1 MSARPRIIVSAV
13 ATLAMLGARPVA
25 ARDADPALQSLPG
38 TTHNAVTVDLD
49 GDGAREV
56 LRLTDLPGPGFL
68 LEAWDIRDGWWW
80 AEQSAD
86 VALDHG
92 TEPPDE
98 SVEIASLLIWQREG
112 LEHAVLVTAL
122 GQGAQG
128 FGFGETCCVAIREVR
143 GNGTSLEL
151 VPMPFPEL
159 GVQEMRTADLDGDRT
174 DELIV
179 SSTTRTA
186 AEAPISEST
195 ILAWEG
201 SRWSPLNVAGLDEGS
216 GWISAVASGRPSAV
230 FFGPSADG
238 DLTRVTVPDG
248 RFRVETEHLALGQQF
263 DGWIAAASAERLLI
277 VGSDGIRMV
286 HWPAG
291 GTPAV
296 AGHVPTSSYPSV
308 ATIGDGADT
317 LVLSMDGAQPP
328 SDGPPTVSVRDA
340 SLGLLG
346 TVESGEATLGIWA
359 ILRPDLNY
367 GAFSRNI
374 FPYFGPLPGAIDG
387 RPASVAG
394 GMLIQPDGLGG
405 FDHAEIASFV
415 GMQPVG
421 RAGPGDGWLALGD
434 GYFGGGRYAYLFAM
448 GSSFPPDAGRFV
460 IATIDRILAPGPGRP
475 AARLIDAIELPS
487 VDGETNVL
495 APAEG
500 FEVEIS
506 AEPGSLVVTTIDG
519 RLETRDV
526 GSAPVSLEIRPPR
539 RAPDDEDVPFERWI
553 AAIAPD
559 GRSSTLHLRG
569 TFVRT
574 DPTVSTRASTPM
586 FGTRATIEGRASP
599 LASVAVDGET
609 VAVDADGRFSA
620 EVDAPIWPTD
630 VVVTVRDPFGREIAS
645 RVKFVGFLD
654 YRGLPWVAIVGA
666 GILGARVA
674 LPANSAQ
681 AESGPGGVWRGR
693 HAGGDRQRLTGLRY
707 AVRTGSFVRRPIST
721 T

>member
-1 MSARPRIIVSAV
+1 VSVRPRIIVSAV
-13 ATLAMLGARPVA
+13 ATLAMLGAGPVA

-38 TTHNAVTVDLD
+38 STLNAVTVDLD

-56 LRLTDLPGPGFL
+56 VRLIDTPGPGFL
-68 LEAWDIRDGWWW
+68 LEAWEMRDGWWRSDRST
-80 AEQSAD
+80 E

-92 TEPPDE
+92 TDPPDA
-98 SVEIASLLIWQREG
+98 SVEIASLLIWQHEG
-112 LEHAVLVTAL
+112 IERAVLVTAV
-122 GQGAQG
+122 GQDGEG
-128 FGFGETCCVAIREVR
+128 FGFGETCCLAISEIRMGAE
-143 GNGTSLEL
+143 SLDL
-151 VPMPFPEL
+151 APMPFPEL

-179 SSTTRTA
+179 SSTTGVTSDT
-186 AEAPISEST
+186 PISEST
-195 ILAWEG
+195 ILEWDG
-201 SRWSPLNVAGLDEGS
+201 SRWSPLDSAGIESGW
-216 GWISAVASGRPSAV
+216 GWISAVASGTPSAV

-238 DLTRVTVPDG
+238 ELTRVTAPNG
-248 RFRVETEHLALGQQF
+248 RGRVETEHLPLGQRF
-263 DGWIAAASAERLLI
+263 DGWIAGATAERLLI

-286 HWPAG
+286 HWPVG

-317 LVLSMDGAQPP
+317 LVLTMDGAQPP

-340 SLGLLG
+340 SLRLLG
-346 TVESGEATLGIWA
+346 TVEPGEATLGIWA

-387 RPASVAG
+387 RSASVAG

-405 FDHAEIASFV
+405 FDHTEIASFV

-421 RAGPGDGWLALGD
+421 RAGPDDGWLALGD
-434 GYFGGGRYAYLFAM
+434 GYFGGGRYAYLFPI

-460 IATIDRILAPGPGRP
+460 IATIDRMLAPGPGQP
-475 AARLIDAIELPS
+475 AARLIDAVKLPS
-487 VDGETNVL
+487 NGEETNVL
-495 APAEG
+495 APADG

-506 AEPGSLVVTTIDG
+506 AEPGSLVITTIDN

-553 AAIAPD
+553 AVIAPD

-574 DPTVSTRASTPM
+574 DPSASTRASTPM
-586 FGTRATIEGRASP
+586 FGLRATIEGRASSM
-599 LASVAVDGET
+599 ASVAVNGET

-630 VVVTVRDPFGREIAS
+630 VLVTVRDPFGREIAS
-645 RVKFVGFLD
+645 RVQVVGFLD

-666 GILGARVA
+666 GILGAGAWLFLRTPGRRDPVPVA
-674 LPANSAQ
+674 F
-681 AESGPGGVWRGR
+681 
-693 HAGGDRQRLTGLRY
+693 GGDGTLEEID
-707 AVRTGSFVRRPIST
+707 SD
-721 T
+721 